1 MDRELPLGR
10 ADGSRRV
17 NTVALTNYMLYF
29 NMKGQTLV
37 EAFRY
42 VAGDK
47 MAQLTIGT
55 CVPNYTSEQN
65 HRRSIAL
72 SKLSR
77 HVSTNA
83 TRLPSLARRASSTP

>member
-1 MDRELPLGR
+1 VDRELPLER

-42 VAGDK
+42 VP
-47 MAQLTIGT
+47 TW
-55 CVPNYTSEQN
+55 
-65 HRRSIAL
+65 L
-72 SKLSR
+72 SS
-77 HVSTNA
+77 
-83 TRLPSLARRASSTP
+83 P